1 VSETSPRQ
9 KGDQGRLRWTTA
21 DLLSVVRIP
30 LAVAFPFVSNGWR
43 MVILGIAAATDLLD
57 GPLARRFG
65 ASALGSVIDPV
76 ADKLFMASAFGV
88 VAVSRRLEVYEIVGV
103 LLRDIVATVAF
114 LATVY
119 SHRPRAIPAR
129 AGGKAVTVAQVLT
142 LAAFLA
148 DSRFLQPMAWATNEI
163 AIYAIWDYYRAAPAA
178 ERRVGGWKDDGRN
191 QTDHPGLGAGPGV
204 SRQRPR
210 GARGD
215 H

>member
-9 KGDQGRLRWTTA
+9 KGDQGRSRWTTA

-30 LAVAFPFVSNGWR
+30 LAVAFPLVSNQWR
-43 MVILGIAAATDLLD
+43 MVILAIAAATDLLD

-88 VAVSRRLEVYEIVGV
+88 VAVSGRLAPLEIVGV

-114 LATVY
+114 AATIF

-129 AGGKAVTVAQVLT
+129 AGGKAVTVAQALT
-142 LAAFLA
+142 LVAFLTG
-148 DSRFLQPMAWATNEI
+148 SPLLQPMAWATTAI
-163 AIYAIWDYYRAAPAA
+163 AIYAIWDYYRVAPAS
-178 ERRVGGWKDDGRN
+178 ERRVGGTEG
-191 QTDHPGLGAGPGV
+191 
-204 SRQRPR
+204 
-210 GARGD
+210 
-215 H
+215 

>member
-1 VSETSPRQ
+1 MSESSPRQ

-30 LAVAFPFVSNGWR
+30 LAVAFPFVSNQWR
-43 MVILGIAAATDLLD
+43 MVLLAIAAATDLLD

-76 ADKLFMASAFGV
+76 ADKLFMAAAFGV
-88 VAVSRRLEVYEIVGV
+88 VAVSGRLEPYEIVGV

-114 LATVY
+114 TATVF

-142 LAAFLA
+142 LAAFLT
-148 DSRFLQPMAWATNEI
+148 DSPLLQPMAWATTAI
-163 AIYAIWDYYRAAPAA
+163 AIYAIWDYYRIAPAA
-178 ERRVGGWKDDGRN
+178 ERRVGGSG
-191 QTDHPGLGAGPGV
+191 G
-204 SRQRPR
+204 
-210 GARGD
+210 
-215 H
+215 